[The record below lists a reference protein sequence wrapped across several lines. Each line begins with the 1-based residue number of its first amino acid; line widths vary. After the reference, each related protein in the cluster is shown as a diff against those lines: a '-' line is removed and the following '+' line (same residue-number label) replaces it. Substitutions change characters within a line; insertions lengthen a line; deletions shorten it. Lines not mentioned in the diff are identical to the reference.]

1 MSEISVRPRVQAV
14 VEQVPRVRGVDVADA
29 ISRAL
34 GAFAQA
40 VQRSTRPVQ
49 TNAGPIVA
57 LSAAPVALPGPSRVL
72 GRPVG
77 PLTDVPS
84 LQAATLEQLAS
95 TGLYVRDE
103 ARLQSAL
110 DSLRNAATPEA
121 VVEAGRGAWAE
132 LRSQHQAVFTDSLR
146 EATLRAYARVELAGP
161 REVLVTDSLVRL
173 TAEHPSGK
181 AIVTEIRVPAEGDPT
196 MTSEVVGGNGK
207 DCGALVEAFEKALAE
222 EGVRGAPPVRKPT
235 GGVCQLEAARALLRA
250 RLRPKPL
257 SAPQSPSTTTPRRR
271 AARPQSVKQR

>member
-14 VEQVPRVRGVDVADA
+14 VEQVPRVRAVNVADA
-29 ISRAL
+29 ITRAL

-40 VQRSTRPVQ
+40 VQHSMRPVQ
-49 TNAGPIVA
+49 TSAGPIVS
-57 LSAAPVALPGPSRVL
+57 LSAAPVTLPAASQLRA
-72 GRPVG
+72 RPAG
-77 PLTDVPS
+77 SLTNVPS
-84 LQAATLEQLAS
+84 LQAATLENLAS

-103 ARLQSAL
+103 ARLESAL
-110 DSLRNAATPEA
+110 ASLRTAATPQA
-121 VVEAGRGAWAE
+121 VAAAGRDAWAE

-146 EATLRAYARVELAGP
+146 EATLRAFARVELTSP

-222 EGVRGAPPVRKPT
+222 EGVRGTPPVRKPT

-250 RLRPKPL
+250 RLRPKAL
-257 SAPQSPSTTTPRRR
+257 SASQTPTTSSPRRR
-271 AARPQSVKQR
+271 ASRPESVKQR